1 MTDLSLTVERVI
13 SAPPERVFD
22 AWLNPQ
28 MLMRFMTPGPS
39 ETCPKATSDAVEG
52 RRFEIIMRG
61 ERDLLH
67 SGTYQEIT
75 RHSRLVFTW
84 ESPFSVP
91 ASTVT
96 LDFQPEG
103 SGTRLTLTHVKFQN
117 EEMRDNH
124 TGGWTAILE
133 ALGTAVQEAADA

>member
-1 MTDLSLTVERVI
+1 
-13 SAPPERVFD
+13 
-22 AWLNPQ
+22 

-39 ETCPKATSDAVEG
+39 VTCPKATSDAVEG
-52 RRFEIIMRG
+52 GRFEILMRG
-61 ERDLLH
+61 ERDLPH
-67 SGTYQEIT
+67 AGTYVEIT

-91 ASTVT
+91 ESTVT
-96 LDFQPEG
+96 LEFQPEG

-124 TGGWTAILE
+124 TGGWTEILA
-133 ALGTAVQEAADA
+133 ALAGAVQEAADA